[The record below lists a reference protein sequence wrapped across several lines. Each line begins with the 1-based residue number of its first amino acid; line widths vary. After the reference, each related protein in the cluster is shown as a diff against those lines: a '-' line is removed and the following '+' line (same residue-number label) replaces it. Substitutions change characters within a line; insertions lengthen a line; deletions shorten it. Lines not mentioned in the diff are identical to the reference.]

1 MNQAIFDLF
10 QLELPQLEARLTQL
24 QAAIAPPDEAARAA
38 CKARWDAVGKPLGS
52 LGLLETDTQKIAALT
67 GSAELDLS
75 ARTLLVFCAD
85 NGVVAQGVSQCGNE
99 VTGFVARA
107 LAEGRS
113 SACTMARVACCRVQP
128 VDMGVHGLGG
138 EEIPG
143 LVRCRVMDGT
153 ADFTQGHAMT
163 RAQTLQALLAGA
175 ALARQ
180 QAEAGYKLL
189 LIGEMGIGNTTT
201 SSAVAA
207 VLLGC
212 PPETVTGR
220 GAGLSDEGLARK
232 LAAIRAG
239 IARNCPDPAD
249 PLAVLAAVGGLD
261 IAAMAGACLGAA
273 AARLPLLLD
282 GFISTVAALAAVRLC
297 PGAEAAL
304 LASHCSA
311 EPAGKMLL
319 EALGLSPLL
328 CAGLRLGE
336 GTGALAAL
344 PLFDMAMAMY
354 GGAEFS
360 SYGMDAYTP
369 QN

>member
-1 MNQAIFDLF
+1 MTAEQTLSGLLAGIT
-10 QLELPQLEARLTQL
+10 PPS
-24 QAAIAPPDEAARAA
+24 AAAAQ
-38 CKARWDAVGKPLGS
+38 KAREHWNACAKPLGS
-52 LGLLETDTQKIAALT
+52 LGLLEQAIEQIAGLT
-67 GSAELDLS
+67 GSENVQLTPRRA
-75 ARTLLVFCAD
+75 LVFCAD

-113 SACTMARVACCRVQP
+113 SACTMARVARCRVQP

-153 ADFTQGHAMT
+153 ADFTQGPTMT

-180 QAEAGYKLL
+180 QAEAGCKLL

-239 IARNCPDPAD
+239 IAQNRPDPAD

-297 PGAEAAL
+297 SGTEAAL

-319 EALGLSPLL
+319 DALGLSPLL